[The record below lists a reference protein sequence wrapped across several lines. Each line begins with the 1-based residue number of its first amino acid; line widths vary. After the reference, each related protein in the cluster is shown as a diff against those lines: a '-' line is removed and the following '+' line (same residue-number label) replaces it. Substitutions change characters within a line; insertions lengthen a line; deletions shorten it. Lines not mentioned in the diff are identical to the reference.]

1 MTVKEITKL
10 AEDRWEECHGCDDND
25 KNFWMNGF
33 ITGYLIAE
41 NENIVGQE
49 VGHNDQVDVIDL
61 IQSLSM
67 NIEFNSYG
75 SVHVRTAR
83 YFLEQYKNKL

>member
-1 MTVKEITKL
+1 MAQETLEEAARSYVENFATSVKSAREI
-10 AEDRWEECHGCDDND
+10 
-25 KNFWMNGF
+25 GF
-33 ITGYLIAE
+33 IDGAKWQ
-41 NENIVGQE
+41 QE
-49 VGHNDQVDVIDL
+49 RMYSEEEVIDL

>member
-1 MTVKEITKL
+1 MAQQTAVDKLIQQMDLETVCKYSNEL
-10 AEDRWEECHGCDDND
+10 AEAKEMEQRMYSEE
-25 KNFWMNGF
+25 
-33 ITGYLIAE
+33 
-41 NENIVGQE
+41 E
-49 VGHNDQVDVIDL
+49 VLDL

-67 NIEFNSYG
+67 NIEFS

>member
-1 MTVKEITKL
+1 MAQETLEEAARSYVENFATSVKSAREI
-10 AEDRWEECHGCDDND
+10 
-25 KNFWMNGF
+25 GF
-33 ITGYLIAE
+33 IDGAKWQ
-41 NENIVGQE
+41 QE
-49 VGHNDQVDVIDL
+49 RMYSEEEVIDL

-75 SVHVRTAR
+75 SVHVRTAK

>member
-1 MTVKEITKL
+1 MTLTQAFNILRHYQLWRLGDEITELKPEQL
-10 AEDRWEECHGCDDND
+10 TEAISIILQEQKKIRYSEE
-25 KNFWMNGF
+25 
-33 ITGYLIAE
+33 
-41 NENIVGQE
+41 E
-49 VGHNDQVDVIDL
+49 VLDL

>member
-1 MTVKEITKL
+1 MNLTKAFNILRHYQLFRLGDEITELKPEQL
-10 AEDRWEECHGCDDND
+10 TEAIDIILKEQKKIRYSEE
-25 KNFWMNGF
+25 
-33 ITGYLIAE
+33 E
-41 NENIVGQE
+41 
-49 VGHNDQVDVIDL
+49 VIDL

>member
-1 MTVKEITKL
+1 MAQETLEEAARSYVENFATSVKSAREI
-10 AEDRWEECHGCDDND
+10 
-25 KNFWMNGF
+25 GF
-33 ITGYLIAE
+33 IDGAKWQ
-41 NENIVGQE
+41 QE
-49 VGHNDQVDVIDL
+49 RMYSEEEVLDL